1 MADRRRQWRQ
11 CFLRDFEGVSRN
23 IEEMPL
29 LDQEGSML
37 FHPRIAGEVGLVSR
51 GSSIRGTE

>member
-1 MADRRRQWRQ
+1 MADRGRQWRQ

-37 FHPRIAGEVGLVSR
+37 FHP
-51 GSSIRGTE
+51 